1 MPQQETYAQS
11 VTMGVYGCEKMP
23 VINEKLS
30 KIHATICASN
40 GTIGIML
47 IKRTLYPRQLRAI
60 IARLETSLKS
70 LKEIERDA
78 CDDRS

>member
-1 MPQQETYAQS
+1 MQRQETYAQS
-11 VTMGVYGCEKMP
+11 AVGGVYGCGKTP

-40 GTIGIML
+40 GAIGIML
-47 IKRTLYPRQLRAI
+47 IKRTLYPRQLGVMV
-60 IARLETSLKS
+60 ARLETSLKS